1 MFDHCDSDT
10 LTVINSAVEEA
21 AGLGHDYLGTEHL
34 LLALVQQRDLLPKDV
49 VGLLPGAPGAV
60 RTAIARKMGSL
71 PYCDAQLLRSV
82 GIDLAEVRAAVRQTF
97 GDEALTRLGRRRP
110 HRPWRPWRRP
120 IRRCTSL
127 LAGTTS
133 VAPRLKESLERAR
146 HDAHR
151 RQRSAIDPAALLL
164 GMVEVDD
171 AMANRLLREAG
182 HDPCAIRRALR

>member
-1 MFDHCDSDT
+1 MFDHCDPDT

-21 AGLGHDYLGTEHL
+21 AGLGHDYLGTEHV

-49 VGLLPGAPGAV
+49 VGLLPGDPGAV

-71 PYCDAQLLRSV
+71 PHCDAQLLRSV
-82 GIDLAEVRAAVRQTF
+82 GIDLAEVRAAVRQAF
-97 GDEALTRLGRRRP
+97 GDEALTRLRRRRP
-110 HRPWRPWRRP
+110 HRPWRPWRPWRRP

-151 RQRSAIDPAALLL
+151 RQ
-164 GMVEVDD
+164 
-171 AMANRLLREAG
+171 
-182 HDPCAIRRALR
+182 